1 MPLINIKDGLTER
14 QIERQKV
21 RSRGRYEKYPLC
33 ELCGKTVI
41 SGEHWSDSRCNATGV
56 GLVLHKKC
64 CGESEKM
71 DNKTFIDTFD
81 KKLDSER
88 KKEYLDRLNREFP
101 NYQ

>member
-1 MPLINIKDGLTER
+1 MPFISIKDGLTEK

-21 RSRGRYEKYPLC
+21 RDNGRYRKYPLC

-41 SGEHWSDSRCNATGV
+41 SGQHWSDSRCNATGI

-71 DNKTFIDTFD
+71 NNKVFMTTFAKSFD
-81 KKLDSER
+81 SDQKK
-88 KKEYLDRLNREFP
+88 KYLARLNKEFP
-101 NYQ
+101 DYK